1 MVGALAASITDDAQ
15 RNLDAARIHSKQADA
30 AVMVEKTVSLSY
42 QAITE
47 RANRMTD
54 VLTRL
59 NILFTKSIKYTNEI
73 IDRNGLD
80 KNNYS
85 SEERKSLGTCINLAG
100 TVKTILD
107 VPIIDEN
114 NELTEKSM
122 IAVLMGEQSLL
133 EIGQVI

>member
-1 MVGALAASITDDAQ
+1 
-15 RNLDAARIHSKQADA
+15 
-30 AVMVEKTVSLSY
+30 
-42 QAITE
+42 
-47 RANRMTD
+47 MTD

-73 IDRNGLD
+73 IDKNGLD

-85 SEERKSLGTCINLAG
+85 PEERKSLGTCINLAG